1 MLAGRFSVTRE
12 PGLMLNRPA
21 GRVQHKHHLTT
32 IRQWDEESGLWDSGS
47 GQVNSELNKPVSG
60 SGCVRA

>member
-1 MLAGRFSVTRE
+1 MGRVTVKRNPRGVLAGR
-12 PGLMLNRPA
+12 
-21 GRVQHKHHLTT
+21 QHKRHLTT
-32 IRQWDEESGLWDSGS
+32 IQQWDKESGLWGSGS